1 VKEKRKYT
9 KRSDYWNQFTQHDK
23 PIDDLL
29 KLNQSIETLPET
41 AGESF
46 YVQSSIANSTNS
58 VNRRVQYGDHTTS
71 RKNAIHSNNK
81 AEKYINIRSGML
93 PYDYSGDGVNV
104 RDAIELCQK
113 AYANIA
119 IFRNAIDIMAEFSNS
134 PIYLE
139 GENDRSKKFIEGW
152 MKKIGIW
159 KLKDQY
165 FREYYRSGNIFFYR
179 VDGKFS
185 NDDLLKMNYVYASS
199 QTLKPGEIPVRYMLL
214 NPYDIVTDKATA
226 FQDGIYKKVLS
237 DYELERLRD
246 PKTEEDKKVFDSLDP
261 ETKKK
266 IKEGSFTRDGL
277 KIELDSEKLIY
288 SFYKKQDYEPFAIP
302 FGFPV
307 LDDINWKLELKKIDQ
322 AICRTVENVILLITM
337 GAEPDKGGVNP
348 NNLKAMQELFKNES
362 VGRALIA
369 DYTTK
374 AQFVI
379 PDLNKVLGSEKYKIV
394 NEDIKEGLQ
403 NIIVG
408 SEKFSNTQ
416 VKAEIFLERLK
427 ESRNAFLNDF
437 LQPQIKEVCRNMGLR
452 SYPVAKFEEIDI
464 KDEVQFHRVITRLLE
479 IGILT
484 PEQGIKSMQ
493 TGLYPN
499 PRELSQVQEAYI
511 EQREKGYYNP
521 LVGGIPMIESVQ
533 SEKDREIAEEQLEI
547 QKEGVENQKQAVQQK
562 SKETQNQTQKS
573 PGRPNGTN
581 QIPLQAADFYGKD
594 NVQKTIY
601 DIEDLQSYAIAN
613 FQKHK
618 NLKELND
625 GHKDLIVKLCE
636 SVVCSK
642 EQNQWKKTLLSC
654 VKNINNIEKLDI
666 MPDILEI
673 SAKHELS
680 DYPSAILYHS
690 KNHKK

>member
-1 VKEKRKYT
+1 MKEKRKYT
-9 KRSDYWNQFTQHDK
+9 KRSDYWSQFSKQDK
-23 PIDDLL
+23 PIDDIL
-29 KLNQSIETLPET
+29 KLNEAIGTLPET
-41 AGESF
+41 AGDSF
-46 YVQSSIANSTNS
+46 YVQSAAASTS
-58 VNRRVQYGDHTTS
+58 NRRVQYGDHTTS
-71 RKNAIHSNNK
+71 RKNAIHHNNK
-81 AEKYINIRSGML
+81 EDKYVNIRNGML

-113 AYANIA
+113 AYANIS

-185 NDDLLKMNYVYASS
+185 NEDLMKMNYVYAS

-214 NPYDIVTDKATA
+214 NPYDIVADKATA

-237 DYELERLRD
+237 DYELEKLRE

-266 IKEGSFTRDGL
+266 IKDGSFTRDGL
-277 KIELDSEKLIY
+277 KIKLDSEKLIY
-288 SFYKKQDYEPFAIP
+288 SFYKKQDYEPFAVP

-437 LQPQIKEVCRNMGLR
+437 LQPQIKEVCQNMGLK
-452 SYPVAKFEEIDI
+452 SYPTAKFEEIDI

-499 PRELSQVQEAYI
+499 PRELSQVQEKYV

-547 QKEGVENQKQAVQQK
+547 QKEGAQNQKQAVQQK
-562 SKETQNQTQKS
+562 SKETQNKTKKS

-581 QIPLQAADFYGKD
+581 QIPLQAADYYGKD
-594 NVQKTIY
+594 NVQQTIY

-613 FQKHK
+613 FQKYK

-625 GHKDLIVKLCE
+625 NHKDLIVKLCE
-636 SVVCSK
+636 SVVCAK
-642 EQNQWKKTLLSC
+642 EQKQWKRTLLSC
-654 VKNINNIEKLDI
+654 VKNIDNIQKLDV
-666 MPDILEI
+666 MPDILEV

>member
-1 VKEKRKYT
+1 MKEKRKYT
-9 KRSDYWNQFTQHDK
+9 KRSEYWNQFTKHDK
-23 PIDDLL
+23 PIEDLL
-29 KLNQSIETLPET
+29 KLQQNIETLPET

-46 YVQSSIANSTNS
+46 YVQSSMANQ
-58 VNRRVQYGDHTTS
+58 NRRSSYSGNTAGRRNSAANTQ
-71 RKNAIHSNNK
+71 KANK
-81 AEKYINIRSGML
+81 YSNIREGLL
-93 PYDYSGDGVNV
+93 PYNYGADGIDV
-104 RDAIELCQK
+104 RETIELCQK
-113 AYANIA
+113 AYANIS

-139 GENDRSKKFIEGW
+139 GENERSKKFIEGW
-152 MKKIGIW
+152 LKKIGIW
-159 KLKDQY
+159 KVKDQY
-165 FREYYRSGNIFFYR
+165 FREYYRSGNVFLYR

-185 NDDLLKMNYVYASS
+185 NEDLLKINYVYASA
-199 QTLKPGEIPVRYMLL
+199 QTLKPGEIPVRYILL
-214 NPYDIVTDKATA
+214 NPYDVVADKATA
-226 FQDGIYKKVLS
+226 FQSGVYKKILS
-237 DYELERLRD
+237 DYELERLRE
-246 PKTEEDKKVFDSLDP
+246 PKTEEDRKVFESLTE
-261 ETKKK
+261 ETKKQ
-266 IKEGSFTRDGL
+266 IKEGAFPRDGL
-277 KIELDSEKLIY
+277 KIELDPEKLIY

-322 AICRTVENVILLITM
+322 SICRTVENVILLITM
-337 GAEPDKGGVNP
+337 GNEPDKGGVNP

-379 PDLNKVLGSEKYKIV
+379 PDLNKVLGAEKYKIV

-403 NIIVG
+403 NVIVG

-427 ESRNAFLNDF
+427 ESRNSFLNDF
-437 LQPQIKEVCRNMGLR
+437 LQPQIKEVCKNMGLK
-452 SYPVAKFEEIDI
+452 SYPTAKFEEIDI
-464 KDEVQFHRVITRLLE
+464 KDEVQFQRVITRLLE

-499 PRELSQVQEAYI
+499 PVELSQVQEQYI

-533 SEKDREIAEEQLEI
+533 SEKDREISEEQLEI
-547 QKEGVENQKQAVQQK
+547 QREGIQNQKDVVQQK

-581 QIPLQAADFYGKD
+581 QVPLQAAETYGKKG
-594 NVQKTIY
+594 VQQTIY

-618 NLKELND
+618 NISQLND
-625 GHKDLIVKLCE
+625 QHKDLIVKLCE
-636 SVVCSK
+636 SVVCAK
-642 EQNQWKKTLLSC
+642 EKNQWKRTLLSC
-654 VKNINNIEKLDI
+654 VKDINKIEKLDVI
-666 MPDILEI
+666 PEILNI
-673 SAKHELS
+673 SAKHELT

-690 KNHKK
+690 KNYKK

>member
-1 VKEKRKYT
+1 MRNKRKYN
-9 KRSDYWNQFTQHDK
+9 KKSEYWNKFKQAEGAQSREASN
-23 PIDDLL
+23 LL
-29 KLNQSIETLPET
+29 NTLPET

-46 YVQSSIANSTNS
+46 YIQEAIANSATVS
-58 VNRRVQYGDHTTS
+58 TNRRVGYDGTTTS
-71 RKNAIHSNNK
+71 RRNIISKKPKSD
-81 AEKYINIRSGML
+81 KYTNIRNGLL
-93 PYDYSGDGVNV
+93 PYDYSADGVNV

-113 AYANIA
+113 AYANIS

-139 GENDRSKKFIEGW
+139 GDNEKSKKFIDGW
-152 MKKIGIW
+152 LKKINIW
-159 KLKDQY
+159 KVKDQY
-165 FREYYRSGNIFFYR
+165 FREYYRSGNIFLYR

-185 NDDLLKMNYVYASS
+185 SEDLLKLNYVYAS
-199 QTLKPGEIPVRYMLL
+199 QTLKPGQLPVKYMLL
-214 NPYDIVTDKATA
+214 NPYDIVIEKATS

-237 DYELERLRD
+237 DYELEKLRD
-246 PKTEEDKKVFDSLDP
+246 PKTEEDKKVFESLTP
-261 ETKKK
+261 EMKKK
-266 IKEGSFTRDGL
+266 VKEGSFNREGI
-277 KIELDSEKLIY
+277 KVELDSQKLIY
-288 SFYKKQDYEPFAIP
+288 SFYKKQDYEPFAVP

-307 LDDINWKLELKKIDQ
+307 LDDLNWKIELKKIDQ

-379 PDLNKVLGSEKYKIV
+379 PDLNKVLGAEKYKIV

-437 LQPQIKEVCRNMGLR
+437 LQPQIKEVCRNMGLK
-452 SYPVAKFEEIDI
+452 SYPTAKFEEIDI

-499 PRELSQVQEAYI
+499 PKDLSASQEGYV
-511 EQREKGYYNP
+511 EDREKGYYNP

-533 SEKDREIAEEQLEI
+533 SEKDRELQEEQME
-547 QKEGVENQKQAVQQK
+547 QQQEQITK
-562 SKETQNQTQKS
+562 TDETVNKTQKS
-573 PGRPNGTN
+573 PGRPGGTN
-581 QIPLQAADFYGKD
+581 QIPLQAAEEYGRD
-594 NVQKTIY
+594 NVQEVIY
-601 DIEDLQSYAIAN
+601 KIQDLESYALEN
-613 FQKHK
+613 FKKHK
-618 NLKELND
+618 KLKSID
-625 GHKDLIVKLCE
+625 DSQKQLIGQLCE
-636 SVVCSK
+636 SIVCSK
-642 EQNQWKKTLLSC
+642 EKNQWKRTMLSC
-654 VKNINNIEKLDI
+654 IKNTNKIAELSTIN
-666 MPDILEI
+666 DILDI
-673 SAKHELS
+673 SAKNELTQ
-680 DYPSAILYHS
+680 YPSAILYHS
-690 KNHKK
+690 QKQQN

>member
-9 KRSDYWNQFTQHDK
+9 KRSDYWNQFTKDDK
-23 PIDDLL
+23 PIEEILRQVQDI
-29 KLNQSIETLPET
+29 NTLPET

-46 YVQSSIANSTNS
+46 YVQSSQAN
-58 VNRRVQYGDHTTS
+58 VNRRSSYSGATS
-71 RKNAIHSNNK
+71 GRRNAAASTKKANK
-81 AEKYINIRSGML
+81 YSNIREGLL
-93 PYDYSGDGVNV
+93 PYDYGGDGINV
-104 RDAIELCQK
+104 RETIELCQK
-113 AYANIA
+113 AYANIS

-139 GENDRSKKFIEGW
+139 GENERSKKFIEGW
-152 MKKIGIW
+152 LKKIGIW
-159 KLKDQY
+159 KIKDQY

-179 VDGKFS
+179 VDGKFN
-185 NDDLLKMNYVYASS
+185 NDDLLKLNYVYASA

-214 NPYDIVTDKATA
+214 NPYDIVADKATA
-226 FQDGIYKKVLS
+226 FQAGVYQKILS

-246 PKTEEDKKVFDSLDP
+246 PKTEEDKKVFESLSPDVQ
-261 ETKKK
+261 KQ
-266 IKEGSFTRDGL
+266 IKDGAFNRDGL
-277 KIELDSEKLIY
+277 KIELDPEKLIY

-322 AICRTVENVILLITM
+322 SICRTVENVILLITM
-337 GAEPDKGGVNP
+337 GNEPDKGGVNP

-403 NIIVG
+403 NVIVG

-427 ESRNAFLNDF
+427 ESRNSFLNDF
-437 LQPQIKEVCRNMGLR
+437 LQPQIKEVCRNMGLK
-452 SYPVAKFEEIDI
+452 SYPIAKFEEIDI

-573 PGRPNGTN
+573 PGRPNGTSK
-581 QIPLQAADFYGKD
+581 IPLQAADFYGKD

>member
-1 VKEKRKYT
+1 MKPKRKYT
-9 KRSDYWNQFTQHDK
+9 KRSQYWDQFKSQDQ
-23 PIDDLL
+23 PIEDIMKIIASSD
-29 KLNQSIETLPET
+29 TVPET

-46 YVQSSIANSTNS
+46 YVQESAASS
-58 VNRRVQYGDHTTS
+58 RRVAFDGSTSS
-71 RKNAIHSNNK
+71 RKNSIHAKQKSN
-81 AEKYINIRSGML
+81 KYTNIRAGML
-93 PYDYSGDGVNV
+93 PYDYGADGVNV

-139 GENDRSKKFIEGW
+139 GENERSKKFIENW
-152 MKKIGIW
+152 MKRVNIW
-159 KLKDQY
+159 SLKDQY
-165 FREYYRSGNIFFYR
+165 FREYYRSGNIFLYR

-185 NDDLLKMNYVYASS
+185 SDDLLRLNYVYASE
-199 QTLKPGEIPVRYMLL
+199 TLKPGEIPVKYILL
-214 NPYDIVTDKATA
+214 NPYDIVVDRATA
-226 FQDGIYKKVLS
+226 FQDGIYKKILS
-237 DYELERLRD
+237 DYELERLRE
-246 PKTEEDKKVFDSLDP
+246 PKTEEDRKVYESLDP
-261 ETKKK
+261 DTKEK
-266 IKEGSFTRDGL
+266 IKKGTFYSDGL
-277 KIELDSEKLIY
+277 KIKLDPEKLIY

-403 NIIVG
+403 NVIVG
-408 SEKFSNTQ
+408 SEKYNNTQ
-416 VKAEIFLERLK
+416 IKAEIFLERLK

-437 LQPQIKEVCRNMGLR
+437 LQPQIKEICKNMGLK
-452 SYPVAKFEEIDI
+452 SYPIAKFEEIDI

-493 TGLYPN
+493 TGLYPE
-499 PRELSQVQEAYI
+499 PRDLAPKQEEYI
-511 EQREKGYYNP
+511 DQREKGMYNP

-533 SEKDREIAEEQLEI
+533 SQKDRDLQEDQMEQQSKM
-547 QKEGVENQKQAVQQK
+547 QKETLKKQ
-562 SKETQNQTQKS
+562 SETQNNTPKA
-573 PGRPNGTN
+573 PGRPNGTKE
-581 QIPLQAADFYGKD
+581 IPLNAAKGYSKK
-594 NVQKTIY
+594 NIQQTIY
-601 DIEDLQSYAIAN
+601 DIEQLQSYAEAN
-613 FQKHK
+613 F
-618 NLKELND
+618 LKYRKVKEVND
-625 GHKDLIVKLCE
+625 QQKDLINKLCE
-636 SVVCSK
+636 SVICAK
-642 EQNQWKKTLLSC
+642 EKNQWKRALLSC
-654 VKNINNIEKLDI
+654 IKNTDKIDGLNVKSE
-666 MPDILEI
+666 ILEI
-673 SAKHELS
+673 SAKHELQ

-690 KNHKK
+690 KNK

>member
-1 VKEKRKYT
+1 MKEKRKYN
-9 KRSDYWNQFTQHDK
+9 KKSDYWNKFEK
-23 PIDDLL
+23 SSGSSAANENNSLL
-29 KLNQSIETLPET
+29 DTLPET
-41 AGESF
+41 AGQSF
-46 YVQSSIANSTNS
+46 YVQEALANAASVST
-58 VNRRVQYGDHTTS
+58 NRRVGYDGTTTS
-71 RKNAIHSNNK
+71 RRNIISKKTKSD
-81 AEKYINIRSGML
+81 KYTNIRNGLL
-93 PYDYSGDGVNV
+93 PYDYSTDGVNV

-113 AYANIA
+113 AYANIS

-139 GENDRSKKFIEGW
+139 GENEKSKKFIEGW
-152 MKKIGIW
+152 LKKINIW
-159 KLKDQY
+159 KIKDQY
-165 FREYYRSGNIFFYR
+165 FREYYRSGNIFLYR

-185 NDDLLKMNYVYASS
+185 SDDLLKLNYVYAS
-199 QTLKPGEIPVRYMLL
+199 QTLKPGYLPVKYMLL
-214 NPYDIVTDKATA
+214 NPYDIVIEKATS
-226 FQDGIYKKVLS
+226 FQDGIYKKILS
-237 DYELERLRD
+237 DYELEKLRD
-246 PKTEEDKKVFDSLDP
+246 PKTEEDKKVFDSLTP
-261 ETKKK
+261 EMKKK
-266 IKEGSFTRDGL
+266 IKQGSFNREGI
-277 KIELDSEKLIY
+277 KVELDSEKLIY
-288 SFYKKQDYEPFAIP
+288 SFYKKQDYEPFAVP

-307 LDDINWKLELKKIDQ
+307 LDDLNWKIELKKIDQ

-379 PDLNKVLGSEKYKIV
+379 PDLNKVLGAEKYKIV

-437 LQPQIKEVCRNMGLR
+437 LQPQIKEVCRNMGLK
-452 SYPVAKFEEIDI
+452 SYPTAKFEEIDI

-499 PRELSQVQEAYI
+499 PKDLSASQEGYV
-511 EQREKGYYNP
+511 EEREKGYYNP

-533 SEKDREIAEEQLEI
+533 SEKDRELQEEQME
-547 QKEGVENQKQAVQQK
+547 QQQEQVTKQDETVNKTQQ
-562 SKETQNQTQKS
+562 S

-581 QIPLQAADFYGKD
+581 QIPLQAAEKYGRK
-594 NVQKTIY
+594 NIQEVIY
-601 DIEDLQSYAIAN
+601 KIEDLQAYAVDN
-613 FQKHK
+613 FKKHK
-618 NLKELND
+618 KLDSISDEQKS
-625 GHKDLIVKLCE
+625 LISQLCE

-642 EQNQWKKTLLSC
+642 ERNQWKRAMLACIKDTDKIANLST
-654 VKNINNIEKLDI
+654 IH
-666 MPDILEI
+666 DILEI
-673 SAKHELS
+673 GASNELTE
-680 DYPSAILYHS
+680 YPSAILYHS
-690 KNHKK
+690 KKV

>member
-1 VKEKRKYT
+1 MKEKRKYT

-46 YVQSSIANSTNS
+46 YVQATSASATT
-58 VNRRVQYGDHTTS
+58 RRSQYEGHTIS
-71 RKNAIHSNNK
+71 RKNSIHSQNK
-81 AEKYINIRSGML
+81 EDKYINIRSGML

-139 GENDRSKKFIEGW
+139 GDNDRSKKFIEGW

-185 NDDLLKMNYVYASS
+185 SEDLMKMNYVYAS
-199 QTLKPGEIPVRYMLL
+199 QTLRPGEIPVRYMLL

-266 IKEGSFTRDGL
+266 IKDGSFTRDGI

-437 LQPQIKEVCRNMGLR
+437 LQPQIKEVCRNMGLK

-499 PRELSQVQEAYI
+499 PRELSQVQETYI

-547 QKEGVENQKQAVQQK
+547 QKEGVENQKQTVQQK

-594 NVQKTIY
+594 NVQETIY

-636 SVVCSK
+636 SVVCAK
-642 EQNQWKKTLLSC
+642 EKNQWKKTLLSC
-654 VKNINNIEKLDI
+654 VKNTNNIEKLDI

>member
-1 VKEKRKYT
+1 MKEKRKYN
-9 KRSDYWNQFTQHDK
+9 KKSDYWNKFEK
-23 PIDDLL
+23 SSGSSAANENNSLL
-29 KLNQSIETLPET
+29 DTLPET
-41 AGESF
+41 AGQSF
-46 YVQSSIANSTNS
+46 YVQEALANAASVST
-58 VNRRVQYGDHTTS
+58 NRRVGYDGTTTS
-71 RKNAIHSNNK
+71 RRNIISKKTKSD
-81 AEKYINIRSGML
+81 KYTNIRNGLL
-93 PYDYSGDGVNV
+93 PYDYSTDGVNV

-113 AYANIA
+113 AYANIS

-139 GENDRSKKFIEGW
+139 GDNEKSKKFIEGW
-152 MKKIGIW
+152 LKKINIW
-159 KLKDQY
+159 KIKDQY
-165 FREYYRSGNIFFYR
+165 FREYYRSGNIFLYR

-185 NDDLLKMNYVYASS
+185 SEDLLKLNYVYAS
-199 QTLKPGEIPVRYMLL
+199 QTLKPGQLPVKYMLL
-214 NPYDIVTDKATA
+214 NPYDIVIEKATS
-226 FQDGIYKKVLS
+226 FQDGIYKKILS
-237 DYELERLRD
+237 DYELEKLRD
-246 PKTEEDKKVFDSLDP
+246 PKTEEDKKVFDSLSP
-261 ETKKK
+261 EMKKK
-266 IKEGSFTRDGL
+266 IKQGSFNREGI
-277 KIELDSEKLIY
+277 KVELDSEKLIY
-288 SFYKKQDYEPFAIP
+288 SFYKKQDYEPFAVP

-307 LDDINWKLELKKIDQ
+307 LDDLNWKIELKKIDQ

-379 PDLNKVLGSEKYKIV
+379 PDLNKVLGAEKYKIV

-437 LQPQIKEVCRNMGLR
+437 LQPQIKEVCRNMGLK
-452 SYPVAKFEEIDI
+452 SYPTAKFEEIDI

-499 PRELSQVQEAYI
+499 PKDLSASQEGYV
-511 EQREKGYYNP
+511 EEREKGYYNP

-533 SEKDREIAEEQLEI
+533 SEKDRELQEEQME
-547 QKEGVENQKQAVQQK
+547 QQQEQVTKQDETVNKTQQ
-562 SKETQNQTQKS
+562 S
-573 PGRPNGTN
+573 PGRPSGTN
-581 QIPLQAADFYGKD
+581 QIPLQAAEKYGRK
-594 NVQKTIY
+594 NIQEVIY
-601 DIEDLQSYAIAN
+601 KIEDLQAYAVDN
-613 FQKHK
+613 FKKHK
-618 NLKELND
+618 NLDSISDEQKS
-625 GHKDLIVKLCE
+625 LISQLCE

-642 EQNQWKKTLLSC
+642 ERNQWKRAMLACIKDTDKIANLST
-654 VKNINNIEKLDI
+654 IH
-666 MPDILEI
+666 DILEI
-673 SAKHELS
+673 GASNELTE
-680 DYPSAILYHS
+680 YPSAILYHS
-690 KNHKK
+690 KKV

>member
-1 VKEKRKYT
+1 VSNKRKYN
-9 KRSDYWNQFTQHDK
+9 KKSEYWNKFKQAEGAQSREASN
-23 PIDDLL
+23 LL
-29 KLNQSIETLPET
+29 NTLPET

-46 YVQSSIANSTNS
+46 YIQEAIANSATVS
-58 VNRRVQYGDHTTS
+58 TNRRVGYDGTTTS
-71 RKNAIHSNNK
+71 RRNIISKKPKSD
-81 AEKYINIRSGML
+81 KYTNIRNGLL
-93 PYDYSGDGVNV
+93 PYDYSADGVNV

-113 AYANIA
+113 AYANIS

-139 GENDRSKKFIEGW
+139 GDNEKSKKFIDGW
-152 MKKIGIW
+152 LKKINIW
-159 KLKDQY
+159 KVKDQY
-165 FREYYRSGNIFFYR
+165 FREYYRSGNIFLYR

-185 NDDLLKMNYVYASS
+185 SEDLLKLNYVYAS
-199 QTLKPGEIPVRYMLL
+199 QTLKPGQLPVKYMLL
-214 NPYDIVTDKATA
+214 NPYDIVIEKATS

-237 DYELERLRD
+237 DYELEKLRD
-246 PKTEEDKKVFDSLDP
+246 PKTEEDKKVFESLTP
-261 ETKKK
+261 EMKKK
-266 IKEGSFTRDGL
+266 VKEGSFNREGI
-277 KIELDSEKLIY
+277 KVELDSQKLIY
-288 SFYKKQDYEPFAIP
+288 SFYKKQDYEPFAVP

-307 LDDINWKLELKKIDQ
+307 LDDLNWKIELKKIDQ

-379 PDLNKVLGSEKYKIV
+379 PDLNKVLGAEKYKIV

-437 LQPQIKEVCRNMGLR
+437 LQPQIKEVCRNMGLK
-452 SYPVAKFEEIDI
+452 SYPTAKFEEIDI

-499 PRELSQVQEAYI
+499 PKDLSASQEGYV
-511 EQREKGYYNP
+511 EEREKGYYNP

-533 SEKDREIAEEQLEI
+533 SEKDRELQEEQME
-547 QKEGVENQKQAVQQK
+547 QQQEQITK
-562 SKETQNQTQKS
+562 TDETVNKTQQS
-573 PGRPNGTN
+573 PGRPGGTN
-581 QIPLQAADFYGKD
+581 QIPLQAAEEYGRD
-594 NVQKTIY
+594 NVQEVIY
-601 DIEDLQSYAIAN
+601 KIQDLESYALEN
-613 FQKHK
+613 FKKHK
-618 NLKELND
+618 KLKSID
-625 GHKDLIVKLCE
+625 DSQKQLIGQLCE
-636 SVVCSK
+636 SIVCSK
-642 EQNQWKKTLLSC
+642 EKNQWKRTMLSC
-654 VKNINNIEKLDI
+654 IKNTNKIAELSTIN
-666 MPDILEI
+666 DILDI
-673 SAKHELS
+673 SAKNELTQ
-680 DYPSAILYHS
+680 YPSAILYHS
-690 KNHKK
+690 QKQQN

>member
-1 VKEKRKYT
+1 MKRKYT
-9 KRSDYWNQFTQHDK
+9 KRSEYWNQFSKADK
-23 PIDDLL
+23 PIEEILHQIQPD
-29 KLNQSIETLPET
+29 ETLPET
-41 AGESF
+41 AGESY
-46 YVQSSIANSTNS
+46 YVQESNASS
-58 VNRRVQYGDHTTS
+58 NRRVANMS
-71 RKNAIHSNNK
+71 SSSCKVNKNYSKPK
-81 AEKYINIRSGML
+81 ANRYANIRDGIL
-93 PYDYSGDGVNV
+93 PYDYGSDGVNV

-113 AYANIA
+113 AYANVA

-139 GENDRSKKFIEGW
+139 GENEKSKKFIENW

-179 VDGKFS
+179 LDGKF
-185 NDDLLKMNYVYASS
+185 NNEDLIKLNYVYASS
-199 QTLKPGEIPVRYMLL
+199 ETLKPGELPVKYILM
-214 NPYDIVTDKATA
+214 NPYDIVAEKATA
-226 FQDGIYKKVLS
+226 FKSGVYKKILS
-237 DYELERLRD
+237 DYELERLNE
-246 PKTEEDKKVFDSLDP
+246 PKTEEDRKIFESLDP
-261 ETKKK
+261 EVQKK
-266 IKEGSFTRDGL
+266 IKQGSYTRDGI
-277 KIELDSEKLIY
+277 KIKLDPEKLIY

-302 FGFPV
+302 FGFSV
-307 LDDINWKLELKKIDQ
+307 LEDINWKLELKKIDQ
-322 AICRTVENVILLITM
+322 AVCRTVENVILLITM

-379 PDLNKVLGSEKYKIV
+379 PDLSKVIGSEKYKIV

-437 LQPQIKEVCRNMGLR
+437 LQPQIKEVCKNMGLKN
-452 SYPVAKFEEIDI
+452 YPKAKFEEIDI

-484 PEQGIKSMQ
+484 PEQGIQSMQ

-499 PRELSQVQEAYI
+499 PKELSGVQEGYI
-511 EQREKGYYNP
+511 SDREKGFYNP

-533 SEKDREIAEEQLEI
+533 SKKDRSMQQKQLDQQSKNQPTQTKETTNKTPKSAGRPGGTKEVPLEAAAGYERKKIQEIIYEIEQLE
-547 QKEGVENQKQAVQQK
+547 
-562 SKETQNQTQKS
+562 
-573 PGRPNGTN
+573 
-581 QIPLQAADFYGKD
+581 
-594 NVQKTIY
+594 
-601 DIEDLQSYAIAN
+601 SYAESSLMKYRKLKSINAN
-613 FQKHK
+613 H
-618 NLKELND
+618 KEL
-625 GHKDLIVKLCE
+625 LSKLCE

-642 EQNQWKKTLLSC
+642 EKKQWKRALSSC
-654 VKNINNIEKLDI
+654 IKDINKIEKLDTI
-666 MPDILEI
+666 VDILNIGAEHQL
-673 SAKHELS
+673 K

-690 KNHKK
+690 AKLNN

>member
-1 VKEKRKYT
+1 MKEKRKYT
-9 KRSDYWNQFTQHDK
+9 KRSEYWDQFNKNEQ
-23 PIDDLL
+23 PIEDLL
-29 KLNQSIETLPET
+29 NKVQDMTTLPET
-41 AGESF
+41 AGDSF
-46 YVQSSIANSTNS
+46 YVQSSVAHTSTFS
-58 VNRRVQYGDHTTS
+58 NRNTQYGDHTLS
-71 RKNAIHSNNK
+71 RKNAIHHKDK
-81 AEKYINIRSGML
+81 AQKYVNIRSGML
-93 PYDYSGDGVNV
+93 PYDYSSDGVNV

-119 IFRNAIDIMAEFSNS
+119 IFRNAVDIMAEFANS
-134 PIYLE
+134 SIYLE
-139 GENDRSKKFIEGW
+139 GDNERSKKFIEGW
-152 MKKIGIW
+152 LKKVGIW
-159 KLKDQY
+159 KIKDQY
-165 FREYYRSGNIFFYR
+165 FREYYRSGNVFMYR

-185 NDDLLKMNYVYASS
+185 SEDLLKMNYVYASES
-199 QTLKPGEIPVRYMLL
+199 LRPGEIPVKYILL
-214 NPYDIVTDKATA
+214 NPYDVVVDKATA
-226 FQDGIYKKVLS
+226 FQDGIYKKILS
-237 DYELERLRD
+237 DYELERLRL
-246 PKTEEDKKVFDSLDP
+246 PKTEEDKKVFESLDP

-266 IKEGSFTRDGL
+266 IKDGSFNRDGL
-277 KIELDSEKLIY
+277 KIELDASKLIY

-403 NIIVG
+403 NVIVG

-437 LQPQIKEVCRNMGLR
+437 LQPQIKEVCKNMGLK
-452 SYPVAKFEEIDI
+452 SYPTAKFEEIDI

-499 PRELSQVQEAYI
+499 PRELSQVQEQYI

-533 SEKDREIAEEQLEI
+533 SEKDREIAEEQLEM
-547 QKEGVENQKQAVQQK
+547 QKEGMSDQKQAVQEK

-581 QIPLQAADFYGKD
+581 QIPLQAAESYGKD
-594 NVQKTIY
+594 QVQKTIY
-601 DIEDLQSYAIAN
+601 AIEEFQSYA
-613 FQKHK
+613 FDKFKQVK
-618 NLKELND
+618 NLKELNES
-625 GHKDLIVKLCE
+625 HKDMVTKLCE

-642 EQNQWKKTLLSC
+642 EKNQWKRSLTSC
-654 VKNINNIEKLDI
+654 LKDINNIEKLSTISNILDI
-666 MPDILEI
+666 AAEHQLT
-673 SAKHELS
+673 

-690 KNHKK
+690 KNIKK

>member
-1 VKEKRKYT
+1 MSNKRKYN
-9 KRSDYWNQFTQHDK
+9 KKSEYWNKFNRQAEGSQSEES
-23 PIDDLL
+23 PSLL
-29 KLNQSIETLPET
+29 NTLPET

-46 YVQSSIANSTNS
+46 YIQEAIANSATVS
-58 VNRRVQYGDHTTS
+58 TNRRVSYDGTTTS
-71 RKNAIHSNNK
+71 RRNIISKKTKSD
-81 AEKYINIRSGML
+81 KYTNIRNGLL
-93 PYDYSGDGVNV
+93 PYDYSSDGVNV

-113 AYANIA
+113 AYANIS

-139 GENDRSKKFIEGW
+139 GDNEKSKKFIDGW
-152 MKKIGIW
+152 LKKINIW
-159 KLKDQY
+159 KIKDQY
-165 FREYYRSGNIFFYR
+165 FREYYRSGNIFLYR

-185 NDDLLKMNYVYASS
+185 SEDLLKLNYVYAS
-199 QTLKPGEIPVRYMLL
+199 QTLKPGQLPVKYMLL
-214 NPYDIVTDKATA
+214 NPYDIVIEKATS

-237 DYELERLRD
+237 DYELEKLRD
-246 PKTEEDKKVFDSLDP
+246 PKTEEDKKIFESLTP
-261 ETKKK
+261 EMKKK
-266 IKEGSFTRDGL
+266 VKEGSFNREGI
-277 KIELDSEKLIY
+277 KVELDSQKLIY
-288 SFYKKQDYEPFAIP
+288 SFYKKQDYEPFAVP

-307 LDDINWKLELKKIDQ
+307 LDDLNWKIELKKIDQ

-379 PDLNKVLGSEKYKIV
+379 PDLNKVLGAEKYKIV

-437 LQPQIKEVCRNMGLR
+437 LQPQIKEVCRNMGLK
-452 SYPVAKFEEIDI
+452 SYPTAKFEEIDI

-499 PRELSQVQEAYI
+499 PKDLSASQEGYV
-511 EQREKGYYNP
+511 EEREKGFYNP

-533 SEKDREIAEEQLEI
+533 SEKDREFQAEQIDQQQEQVTKTDETVN
-547 QKEGVENQKQAVQQK
+547 KTPK
-562 SKETQNQTQKS
+562 SS
-573 PGRPNGTN
+573 GRPNGTS
-581 QIPLQAADFYGKD
+581 QIPLQAAEKYGRD
-594 NVQKTIY
+594 NVQEVIY
-601 DIEDLQSYAIAN
+601 KIQDLESYALEN
-613 FQKHK
+613 FKKHK
-618 NLKELND
+618 KLKSID
-625 GHKDLIVKLCE
+625 DSQKQLIGQLCE
-636 SVVCSK
+636 SIVCSK
-642 EQNQWKKTLLSC
+642 EKNQWKRTMLACIKNTNKIAELST
-654 VKNINNIEKLDI
+654 IN
-666 MPDILEI
+666 DILDI
-673 SAKHELS
+673 SAKNELTY
-680 DYPSAILYHS
+680 YPSAILYHS
-690 KNHKK
+690 QKQQN

>member
-9 KRSDYWNQFTQHDK
+9 KRSDYWNQFHKNDK
-23 PIDDLL
+23 PIEDILHAMG
-29 KLNQSIETLPET
+29 SMETLPET
-41 AGESF
+41 AGDSF
-46 YVQSSIANSTNS
+46 YVQTSNANTQRTAAYSSQSGQRRNAITSKDK
-58 VNRRVQYGDHTTS
+58 VNRFT
-71 RKNAIHSNNK
+71 
-81 AEKYINIRSGML
+81 NIRSGLL

-119 IFRNAIDIMAEFSNS
+119 IFRNAIDIMAEFANS
-134 PIYLE
+134 PICIE
-139 GENDRSKKFIEGW
+139 GENERSKKFIEGW
-152 MKKIGIW
+152 LKKINIW
-159 KLKDQY
+159 SIKDQY
-165 FREYYRSGNIFFYR
+165 FREYYRSGNVFMYR
-179 VDGKFS
+179 VDGKFNS
-185 NDDLLKMNYVYASS
+185 QDLLKLNYVYASQS
-199 QTLKPGEIPVRYMLL
+199 LKPGQIPVKYILL
-214 NPYDIVTDKATA
+214 NPYDVVADKATA
-226 FQDGIYKKVLS
+226 FESGVYKKILS
-237 DYELERLRD
+237 HYELERLRS
-246 PKTEEDKKVFDSLDP
+246 PKTDEDKKVFDSLPADI
-261 ETKKK
+261 KKQ
-266 IKEGSFTRDGL
+266 IKDGNFPTDGL
-277 KIELDSEKLIY
+277 KIQLDPEKLIY

-337 GAEPDKGGVNP
+337 GTEPDKGGVNP

-403 NIIVG
+403 NVIVG

-427 ESRNAFLNDF
+427 ESRNSFLNDF
-437 LQPQIKEVCRNMGLR
+437 LQPQIKEVCRNMGLK
-452 SYPVAKFEEIDI
+452 SYPTARFEEIDI
-464 KDEVQFHRVITRLLE
+464 KDEVQFQRVITRLLE

-484 PEQGIKSMQ
+484 PEQGIKAMQ

-499 PRELSQVQEAYI
+499 PKELSEQQEGYI

-533 SEKDREIAEEQLEI
+533 SEKDREISEEQLDI
-547 QKEGVENQKQAVQQK
+547 QREGMENQKQVQQQQQPK
-562 SKETQNQTQKS
+562 PKETDNKTQKS

-581 QIPLQAADFYGKD
+581 QIPLQATATYG
-594 NVQKTIY
+594 QKNIQDTIY
-601 DIEDLQSYAIAN
+601 KIEEFQSYAFDKFKEN
-613 FQKHK
+613 KK
-618 NLKELND
+618 LKELND
-625 GHKDLIVKLCE
+625 QQKDLVSTLCE
-636 SVVCSK
+636 SVICAK
-642 EQNQWKKTLLSC
+642 EQNQWKRTVLSC
-654 VKNINNIEKLDI
+654 IKNVDNIEKLSTIKDV
-666 MPDILEI
+666 LEI
-673 SAKHELS
+673 AAEHELT

-690 KNHKK
+690 KNVKK

>member
-1 VKEKRKYT
+1 ME
-9 KRSDYWNQFTQHDK
+9 
-23 PIDDLL
+23 DLL
-29 KLNQSIETLPET
+29 KAVGNIETLPET

-46 YVQSSIANSTNS
+46 YVQTSNASTN
-58 VNRRVQYGDHTTS
+58 RRAAYDNTS
-71 RKNAIHSNNK
+71 GGRRNSIYSKNK
-81 AEKYINIRSGML
+81 ANKFTNIRSGLL
-93 PYDYSGDGVNV
+93 PYDYSSDGVNV

-119 IFRNAIDIMAEFSNS
+119 IFRNAIDIMAEFANS
-134 PIYLE
+134 PICIE
-139 GENDRSKKFIEGW
+139 GENERSKKFIEGW
-152 MKKIGIW
+152 LKKINIW
-159 KLKDQY
+159 SIKDQY
-165 FREYYRSGNIFFYR
+165 FREYYRSGNVFMYR
-179 VDGKFS
+179 VDGKFNS
-185 NDDLLKMNYVYASS
+185 QDLLKLNYVYASQS
-199 QTLKPGEIPVRYMLL
+199 LKPGQIPVKYILL
-214 NPYDIVTDKATA
+214 NPYDVVADKATA
-226 FQDGIYKKVLS
+226 FESGVYKKILS
-237 DYELERLRD
+237 HYELERLRE
-246 PKTEEDKKVFDSLDP
+246 PKTDEDKKVFDSLPADV
-261 ETKKK
+261 KKQ
-266 IKEGSFTRDGL
+266 IKDGNFPTDGL
-277 KIELDSEKLIY
+277 KIQLDPEKLIY

-337 GAEPDKGGVNP
+337 GTEPDKGGVNP

-403 NIIVG
+403 NVIVG

-427 ESRNAFLNDF
+427 ESRNSFLNDF
-437 LQPQIKEVCRNMGLR
+437 LQPQIKEVCRNMGLK
-452 SYPVAKFEEIDI
+452 SYPTARFEEIDI
-464 KDEVQFHRVITRLLE
+464 KDEVQFQRVITRLLE

-484 PEQGIKSMQ
+484 PEQGIKAMQ

-499 PRELSQVQEAYI
+499 PKELSEQQEGYI
-511 EQREKGYYNP
+511 EQRGKGYYNP

-547 QKEGVENQKQAVQQK
+547 QKEGVENQKQAVQEK

-581 QIPLQAADFYGKD
+581 QIPLQATATFDQGD
-594 NVQKTIY
+594 IQQTIY
-601 DIEDLQSYAIAN
+601 NIEEFQSYAFDKFKEAKKI
-613 FQKHK
+613 
-618 NLKELND
+618 KELNE
-625 GHKDLIVKLCE
+625 GHKDMVVKLCE
-636 SVVCSK
+636 SVICAK
-642 EQNQWKKTLLSC
+642 EKNQWKRSFSSC
-654 VKNINNIEKLDI
+654 LKNINNIDKLNTI
-666 MPDILEI
+666 PNILEI
-673 SAKHELS
+673 AAEHELT

-690 KNHKK
+690 KNIKK

>member
-1 VKEKRKYT
+1 MSNKRKYN
-9 KRSDYWNQFTQHDK
+9 KKSEYWNKFKQVEGAQSGEASN
-23 PIDDLL
+23 LL
-29 KLNQSIETLPET
+29 NTLPET

-46 YVQSSIANSTNS
+46 YIQEAIANSATVS
-58 VNRRVQYGDHTTS
+58 TNRRVGYDGTTTS
-71 RKNAIHSNNK
+71 RRNIISKKPKSD
-81 AEKYINIRSGML
+81 KYTNIRNGLL
-93 PYDYSGDGVNV
+93 PYDYSADGVNV

-113 AYANIA
+113 AYANIS

-139 GENDRSKKFIEGW
+139 GDNEKSKKFIDGW
-152 MKKIGIW
+152 LKKINIW
-159 KLKDQY
+159 KIKDQY
-165 FREYYRSGNIFFYR
+165 FREYYRSGNIFLYR

-185 NDDLLKMNYVYASS
+185 SEDLLKLNYVYAS
-199 QTLKPGEIPVRYMLL
+199 QTLKPGQLPVKYMLL
-214 NPYDIVTDKATA
+214 NPYDIVIEKATS

-237 DYELERLRD
+237 DYELEKLRD
-246 PKTEEDKKVFDSLDP
+246 PKTEEDKKVFESLTP
-261 ETKKK
+261 EMKKK
-266 IKEGSFTRDGL
+266 VKEGSFNREGI
-277 KIELDSEKLIY
+277 KVELDSQKLIY
-288 SFYKKQDYEPFAIP
+288 SFYKKQDYEPFAVP

-307 LDDINWKLELKKIDQ
+307 LDDLNWKIELKKIDQ

-379 PDLNKVLGSEKYKIV
+379 PDLNKVLGAEKYKIV

-437 LQPQIKEVCRNMGLR
+437 LQPQIKEVCRNMGLK
-452 SYPVAKFEEIDI
+452 SYPTAKFEEIDI

-499 PRELSQVQEAYI
+499 PKDLSASQEGYV
-511 EQREKGYYNP
+511 EEREKGYYNP

-533 SEKDREIAEEQLEI
+533 SEKDRELQEEQME
-547 QKEGVENQKQAVQQK
+547 QQQEQITK
-562 SKETQNQTQKS
+562 TDETVNKTQQS
-573 PGRPNGTN
+573 PGRPGGTN
-581 QIPLQAADFYGKD
+581 QIPLQAAEEYGRD
-594 NVQKTIY
+594 NVQEVIY
-601 DIEDLQSYAIAN
+601 KIQDLESYALEN
-613 FQKHK
+613 FKKHK
-618 NLKELND
+618 KLKSID
-625 GHKDLIVKLCE
+625 DSQKQLIGQLCE
-636 SVVCSK
+636 SIVCSK
-642 EQNQWKKTLLSC
+642 EKNQWKRTMLSC
-654 VKNINNIEKLDI
+654 IKNTNKIAELSTIN
-666 MPDILEI
+666 DILDI
-673 SAKHELS
+673 SAKNELTQ
-680 DYPSAILYHS
+680 YPSAILYHS
-690 KNHKK
+690 QKQQN

>member
-1 VKEKRKYT
+1 MKEKRKYN
-9 KRSDYWNQFTQHDK
+9 KKSDYWNKFEK
-23 PIDDLL
+23 SSGSSAANENNSLL
-29 KLNQSIETLPET
+29 DTLPET
-41 AGESF
+41 AGQSF
-46 YVQSSIANSTNS
+46 YVQEALANAASVST
-58 VNRRVQYGDHTTS
+58 NRRVGYDGTTTS
-71 RKNAIHSNNK
+71 RRNIISKKTKSD
-81 AEKYINIRSGML
+81 KYTNIRNGLL
-93 PYDYSGDGVNV
+93 PYDYSTDGVNV

-113 AYANIA
+113 AYANIS

-139 GENDRSKKFIEGW
+139 GDNEKSKKFIEGW
-152 MKKIGIW
+152 LKKINIW
-159 KLKDQY
+159 KIKDQY
-165 FREYYRSGNIFFYR
+165 FREYYRSGNIFLYR

-185 NDDLLKMNYVYASS
+185 SEDLLKLNYVYAS
-199 QTLKPGEIPVRYMLL
+199 QTLKPGQLPVKYMLL
-214 NPYDIVTDKATA
+214 NPYDIVIEKATS
-226 FQDGIYKKVLS
+226 FQDGIYKKILS
-237 DYELERLRD
+237 DYELEKLRD
-246 PKTEEDKKVFDSLDP
+246 PKTEEDKKVFDSLTP
-261 ETKKK
+261 EMKKK
-266 IKEGSFTRDGL
+266 IKQGSFNREGI
-277 KIELDSEKLIY
+277 KVELDSEKLIY
-288 SFYKKQDYEPFAIP
+288 SFYKKQDYEPFAVP

-307 LDDINWKLELKKIDQ
+307 LDDLNWKIELKKIDQ

-379 PDLNKVLGSEKYKIV
+379 PDLNKVLGAEKYKIV

-437 LQPQIKEVCRNMGLR
+437 LQPQIKEVCRNMGLK
-452 SYPVAKFEEIDI
+452 SYPTAKFEEIDI

-499 PRELSQVQEAYI
+499 PKDLSASQEGYV
-511 EQREKGYYNP
+511 EEREKGYYNP

-533 SEKDREIAEEQLEI
+533 SEKDRELQEEQLE
-547 QKEGVENQKQAVQQK
+547 QQQEQVTKQDETVNKTQQ
-562 SKETQNQTQKS
+562 S

-581 QIPLQAADFYGKD
+581 QIPLQAAEKYGRK
-594 NVQKTIY
+594 NIQEVIY
-601 DIEDLQSYAIAN
+601 KIEDLQAYAVDN
-613 FQKHK
+613 FKKHK
-618 NLKELND
+618 KLDSISDEQRS
-625 GHKDLIVKLCE
+625 LISQLCE

-642 EQNQWKKTLLSC
+642 ERNQWKRAMLACIKDTDKIANLST
-654 VKNINNIEKLDI
+654 IH
-666 MPDILEI
+666 DILEI
-673 SAKHELS
+673 GASNELTE
-680 DYPSAILYHS
+680 YPSAILYHS
-690 KNHKK
+690 KKV

>member
-1 VKEKRKYT
+1 VSNKRKYN
-9 KRSDYWNQFTQHDK
+9 KKSEYWNKFKQVEGAQSGEASN
-23 PIDDLL
+23 LL
-29 KLNQSIETLPET
+29 NTLPET

-46 YVQSSIANSTNS
+46 YIQEAIANSATVS
-58 VNRRVQYGDHTTS
+58 TNRRVGYDGTTTS
-71 RKNAIHSNNK
+71 RRNIISKKPKSD
-81 AEKYINIRSGML
+81 KYTNIRNGLL
-93 PYDYSGDGVNV
+93 PYDYSADGVNV

-113 AYANIA
+113 AYANIS

-139 GENDRSKKFIEGW
+139 GDNEKSKKFIDGW
-152 MKKIGIW
+152 LKKINIW
-159 KLKDQY
+159 KIKDQY
-165 FREYYRSGNIFFYR
+165 FREYYRSGNIFLYR

-185 NDDLLKMNYVYASS
+185 SEDLLKLNYVYAS
-199 QTLKPGEIPVRYMLL
+199 QTLKPGQLPVKYMLL
-214 NPYDIVTDKATA
+214 NPYDIVIEKATS

-237 DYELERLRD
+237 DYELEKLRD
-246 PKTEEDKKVFDSLDP
+246 PKTEEDKKVFESLTP
-261 ETKKK
+261 EMKKK
-266 IKEGSFTRDGL
+266 VKEGSFNREGI
-277 KIELDSEKLIY
+277 KVELDSQKLIY
-288 SFYKKQDYEPFAIP
+288 SFYKKQDYEPFAVP

-307 LDDINWKLELKKIDQ
+307 LDDLNWKIELKKIDQ

-379 PDLNKVLGSEKYKIV
+379 PDLNKVLGAEKYKIV

-437 LQPQIKEVCRNMGLR
+437 LQPQIKEVCRNMGLK
-452 SYPVAKFEEIDI
+452 SYPTAKFEEIDI

-499 PRELSQVQEAYI
+499 PKDLSASQEGYV
-511 EQREKGYYNP
+511 EEREKGYYNP

-533 SEKDREIAEEQLEI
+533 SEKDRELQEEQME
-547 QKEGVENQKQAVQQK
+547 QQQEQITK
-562 SKETQNQTQKS
+562 TDETVNKTQQS
-573 PGRPNGTN
+573 PGRPGGTN
-581 QIPLQAADFYGKD
+581 QIPLQAAEEYGRD
-594 NVQKTIY
+594 NVQEVIY
-601 DIEDLQSYAIAN
+601 KIQDLESYALEN
-613 FQKHK
+613 FKKHK
-618 NLKELND
+618 KLKSID
-625 GHKDLIVKLCE
+625 DSQKQLIGQLCE
-636 SVVCSK
+636 SIVCSK
-642 EQNQWKKTLLSC
+642 EKNQWKRTMLSC
-654 VKNINNIEKLDI
+654 IKNTNKIAELSTIN
-666 MPDILEI
+666 DILDI
-673 SAKHELS
+673 SAKNELTQ
-680 DYPSAILYHS
+680 YPSAILYHS
-690 KNHKK
+690 QKQQN

>member
-9 KRSDYWNQFTQHDK
+9 KRSEYWNQFTKHDK
-23 PIDDLL
+23 PIEDLL
-29 KLNQSIETLPET
+29 KLQQNIETLPET

-46 YVQSSIANSTNS
+46 YVQSSMANQ
-58 VNRRVQYGDHTTS
+58 NRRSSYSGNTAGRRNSAANTQ
-71 RKNAIHSNNK
+71 KANK
-81 AEKYINIRSGML
+81 YSNIREGLL
-93 PYDYSGDGVNV
+93 PYNYGADGIDV
-104 RDAIELCQK
+104 RETIELCQK
-113 AYANIA
+113 AYANIS

-139 GENDRSKKFIEGW
+139 GENERSKKFIEGW
-152 MKKIGIW
+152 LKKIGIW
-159 KLKDQY
+159 KVKDQY
-165 FREYYRSGNIFFYR
+165 FREYYRSGNVFLYR

-185 NDDLLKMNYVYASS
+185 NEDLLKINYVYASA
-199 QTLKPGEIPVRYMLL
+199 QTLKPGEIPVRYILL
-214 NPYDIVTDKATA
+214 NPYDVVADKATA
-226 FQDGIYKKVLS
+226 FQSGVYKKILS
-237 DYELERLRD
+237 DYELEKLRE
-246 PKTEEDKKVFDSLDP
+246 PKTEEDRKVFESLTE
-261 ETKKK
+261 ETKKQ
-266 IKEGSFTRDGL
+266 IKEGAFPRDGL
-277 KIELDSEKLIY
+277 KIELDPEKLIY

-322 AICRTVENVILLITM
+322 SICRTVENVILLITM
-337 GAEPDKGGVNP
+337 GNEPDKGGVNP

-379 PDLNKVLGSEKYKIV
+379 PDLNKVLGAEKYKIV

-403 NIIVG
+403 NVIVG

-427 ESRNAFLNDF
+427 ESRNSFLNDF
-437 LQPQIKEVCRNMGLR
+437 LQPQIKEVCKNMGLK
-452 SYPVAKFEEIDI
+452 SYPTAKFEEIDI
-464 KDEVQFHRVITRLLE
+464 KDEVQFQRVITRLLE

-499 PRELSQVQEAYI
+499 PVELSQVQEQYI

-533 SEKDREIAEEQLEI
+533 SEKDREISEEQLEI
-547 QKEGVENQKQAVQQK
+547 QREGIQNQKDVVQQK

-581 QIPLQAADFYGKD
+581 QVPLQAAETYGKKG
-594 NVQKTIY
+594 VQQTIY

-618 NLKELND
+618 NISQLND
-625 GHKDLIVKLCE
+625 QHKDLIVKLCE
-636 SVVCSK
+636 SVVCAK
-642 EQNQWKKTLLSC
+642 EKNQWKRTLLSC
-654 VKNINNIEKLDI
+654 VKDINKIEKLDVI
-666 MPDILEI
+666 PEILNI
-673 SAKHELS
+673 SAKHELT

-690 KNHKK
+690 KNYKK

>member
-1 VKEKRKYT
+1 VKKRKYT
-9 KRSDYWNQFTQHDK
+9 KRSDYWNQFNKQDR
-23 PIDDLL
+23 PIEDIL
-29 KLNQSIETLPET
+29 QTIASEETLPET

-46 YVQSSIANSTNS
+46 YVQSAYANTGRKIANSNPNSCRTNK
-58 VNRRVQYGDHTTS
+58 NYAK
-71 RKNAIHSNNK
+71 RKVS
-81 AEKYINIRSGML
+81 KYTNIREGIL
-93 PYDYSGDGVNV
+93 PYDYGADGVNV

-113 AYANIA
+113 AYANVA

-139 GENDRSKKFIEGW
+139 GENEKSKTFIENW
-152 MKKIGIW
+152 MKKVGIW

-165 FREYYRSGNIFFYR
+165 FREYYRSGNVFLYR
-179 VDGKFS
+179 VDGKF
-185 NDDLLKMNYVYASS
+185 NNEDLIRLNYVYASE
-199 QTLKPGEIPVRYMLL
+199 TLKPGEIPVKYILM
-214 NPYDIVTDKATA
+214 NPFDIVAEKATA
-226 FQDGIYKKVLS
+226 FKSGVYKKVLS

-246 PKTEEDKKVFDSLDP
+246 PKTEEDRKVFDSLDP
-261 ETKKK
+261 EVKQK
-266 IKEGSFTRDGL
+266 IKQGSFNRDGL
-277 KIELDSEKLIY
+277 QIELDPSKLIY

-307 LDDINWKLELKKIDQ
+307 LEDINWKLELKKIDQ

-379 PDLNKVLGSEKYKIV
+379 PDLNKVVGSEKYKIV

-408 SEKFSNTQ
+408 SEKYSNTQ

-437 LQPQIKEVCRNMGLR
+437 LQPQIKEVCKNMGLKN
-452 SYPVAKFEEIDI
+452 YPVAKFEEIDI

-484 PEQGIKSMQ
+484 PEQGIQSMQ

-499 PRELSQVQEAYI
+499 PKDLSKVQEDYI
-511 EQREKGYYNP
+511 QKRGQGFYNP

-533 SEKDREIAEEQLEI
+533 SEKDRDLSEKQFEQ
-547 QKEGVENQKQAVQQK
+547 QQSEK
-562 SKETQNQTQKS
+562 TAPPKTETKNNTPKA
-573 PGRPNGTN
+573 PGRPNGTTD
-581 QIPLQAADFYGKD
+581 IPLQASDAFDKK
-594 NVQKTIY
+594 NIQQTIY
-601 DIEDLQSYAIAN
+601 HIEDLQNYAQAN
-613 FQKHK
+613 FKKHK
-618 NLKELND
+618 NLKEIND
-625 GHKDLIVKLCE
+625 NQKDLIFKLCE

-642 EQNQWKKTLLSC
+642 NKNQWKKTLLSC
-654 VKNINNIEKLDI
+654 IKDINKIEKLDT
-666 MPDILEI
+666 MKEVLEI
-673 SAKHELS
+673 AAEHELT

-690 KNHKK
+690 SKINI

>member
-1 VKEKRKYT
+1 MSNKRKYN
-9 KRSDYWNQFTQHDK
+9 KKSEYWNKFKQVEGAQSREASN
-23 PIDDLL
+23 LL
-29 KLNQSIETLPET
+29 NTLPET

-46 YVQSSIANSTNS
+46 YIQEAIANSTTVS
-58 VNRRVQYGDHTTS
+58 TNRRVGYDGTTTS
-71 RKNAIHSNNK
+71 RRNIISKKPKSD
-81 AEKYINIRSGML
+81 KYTNIRNGLL
-93 PYDYSGDGVNV
+93 PYDYSADGVNV

-113 AYANIA
+113 AYANIS

-139 GENDRSKKFIEGW
+139 GDNEKSKKFIDGW
-152 MKKIGIW
+152 LKKINIW
-159 KLKDQY
+159 KIKDQY
-165 FREYYRSGNIFFYR
+165 FREYYRSGNIFLYR

-185 NDDLLKMNYVYASS
+185 SEDLLKLNYVYAS
-199 QTLKPGEIPVRYMLL
+199 QTLKPGQLPVKYMLL
-214 NPYDIVTDKATA
+214 NPYDIVIEKATS

-237 DYELERLRD
+237 DYELEKLRD
-246 PKTEEDKKVFDSLDP
+246 PKTEEDKKVFESLTP
-261 ETKKK
+261 EMKKK
-266 IKEGSFTRDGL
+266 VKEGSFNREGI
-277 KIELDSEKLIY
+277 KVELDSQKLIY
-288 SFYKKQDYEPFAIP
+288 SFYKKQDYEPFAVP

-307 LDDINWKLELKKIDQ
+307 LDDLNWKIELKKIDQ

-379 PDLNKVLGSEKYKIV
+379 PDLNKVLGAEKYKIV

-437 LQPQIKEVCRNMGLR
+437 LQPQIKEVCRNMGLK
-452 SYPVAKFEEIDI
+452 SYPTAKFEEIDI

-499 PRELSQVQEAYI
+499 PKDLSASQEGYV
-511 EQREKGYYNP
+511 EEREKGYYNP

-533 SEKDREIAEEQLEI
+533 SEKDRELQEEQME
-547 QKEGVENQKQAVQQK
+547 QQQEQITK
-562 SKETQNQTQKS
+562 TDETVNKTQQS
-573 PGRPNGTN
+573 PGRPGGTN
-581 QIPLQAADFYGKD
+581 QIPLQAAEEYGRD
-594 NVQKTIY
+594 NVQEVIY
-601 DIEDLQSYAIAN
+601 KIQDLESYALEN
-613 FQKHK
+613 FKKHK
-618 NLKELND
+618 KLKSID
-625 GHKDLIVKLCE
+625 DSQKQLIGQLCE
-636 SVVCSK
+636 SIVCSK
-642 EQNQWKKTLLSC
+642 EKNQWKRTMLSC
-654 VKNINNIEKLDI
+654 IKNTNKIAELSTIN
-666 MPDILEI
+666 DILDI
-673 SAKHELS
+673 SAKNELTQ
-680 DYPSAILYHS
+680 YPSAILYHS
-690 KNHKK
+690 QKQQN

>member
-1 VKEKRKYT
+1 MNSKRKYT
-9 KRSDYWNQFTQHDK
+9 KRSQYWDQFKSHDR
-23 PIDDLL
+23 PIEDIVKVMAASD
-29 KLNQSIETLPET
+29 TMPET

-46 YVQSSIANSTNS
+46 YQQELTASTRRAAYDNETSSRRNS
-58 VNRRVQYGDHTTS
+58 
-71 RKNAIHSNNK
+71 IHSKNK
-81 AEKYINIRSGML
+81 ANKYANIQAGML
-93 PYDYSGDGVNV
+93 PYDYGSDGVNV
-104 RDAIELCQK
+104 RSAIELCQK

-139 GENDRSKKFIEGW
+139 GENERSKKFIENW
-152 MKKIGIW
+152 MKKVNIW
-159 KLKDQY
+159 SLKDQY
-165 FREYYRSGNIFFYR
+165 FREYYRSGNIFLYR
-179 VDGKFS
+179 IDGKFS
-185 NDDLLKMNYVYASS
+185 SDDLLRLNYVYASE
-199 QTLKPGEIPVRYMLL
+199 TLKPGEIPVKYILL
-214 NPYDIVTDKATA
+214 NPYDIVVDRATA
-226 FQDGIYKKVLS
+226 FQDGVYKKILS
-237 DYELERLRD
+237 DYELERLRE
-246 PKTEEDKKVFDSLDP
+246 PKTEEDKKIYESLDDD
-261 ETKKK
+261 TKEK
-266 IKEGSFTRDGL
+266 IKKGTFYSDGL
-277 KIELDSEKLIY
+277 KIKLDPEKLIY

-403 NIIVG
+403 NVIVG
-408 SEKFSNTQ
+408 SEKYNNTQ
-416 VKAEIFLERLK
+416 IKAEIFLERLK

-437 LQPQIKEVCRNMGLR
+437 LQPQIKEICKNMGLK

-493 TGLYPN
+493 TGLYPE
-499 PRELSQVQEAYI
+499 PRDLAPKQEDYI
-511 EQREKGYYNP
+511 EQREKGMYNP
-521 LVGGIPMIESVQ
+521 LVGGIPMIESIQ
-533 SEKDREIAEEQLEI
+533 SEKDRGLQEEQMEQQTQL
-547 QKEGVENQKQAVQQK
+547 QKENIKQQKENQNSTPKA
-562 SKETQNQTQKS
+562 
-573 PGRPNGTN
+573 PGRPNGTTD
-581 QIPLQAADFYGKD
+581 IPLNAAKHYSKKD
-594 NVQKTIY
+594 IQQTIY
-601 DIEDLQSYAIAN
+601 DIEQLQSYAEAN
-613 FQKHK
+613 FKKHRK
-618 NLKELND
+618 VKSIDDNQES
-625 GHKDLIVKLCE
+625 LIGKLCE
-636 SVVCSK
+636 SVVCAK
-642 EQNQWKKTLLSC
+642 DKNQWKRTLLSC
-654 VKNINNIEKLDI
+654 IKDINKIDGLNVKSE
-666 MPDILEI
+666 ILEI
-673 SAKHELS
+673 SAKHELQ

-690 KNHKK
+690 KKQ

>member
-1 VKEKRKYT
+1 MKQKRKYI
-9 KRSDYWNQFTQHDK
+9 KKSDYWNKFNQASGS
-23 PIDDLL
+23 IDD
-29 KLNQSIETLPET
+29 KISKIDDSTMPET
-41 AGESF
+41 AGQSF
-46 YVQSSIANSTNS
+46 YEYESQANNYAST
-58 VNRRVQYGDHTTS
+58 RRVSYTENSIS
-71 RKNAIHSNNK
+71 RKNAAASKTKSN
-81 AEKYINIRSGML
+81 KYVNIRSGML
-93 PYDYSGDGVNV
+93 PYDYSSDGVNI

-139 GENDRSKKFIEGW
+139 GDNSKSKTFIDNW
-152 MKKIGIW
+152 LKKINIW
-159 KLKDQY
+159 KVKDQY
-165 FREYYRSGNIFFYR
+165 FREYYRSGNVFLYR
-179 VDGKFS
+179 VDGKFTPE
-185 NDDLLKMNYVYASS
+185 DLLKMNYVYAS
-199 QTLKPGEIPVRYMLL
+199 QTLKPGEIPVKYMLL
-214 NPYDIVTDKATA
+214 NPYDIVIDKATT

-246 PKTEEDKKVFDSLDP
+246 PKSEEDKKIFDSLTP
-261 ETKKK
+261 ELKKK
-266 IKEGSFTRDGL
+266 IKQGTFNRDGV
-277 KIELDSEKLIY
+277 KIELQSEKLIY

-337 GAEPDKGGVNP
+337 GTEPDKGGVNP

-379 PDLNKVLGSEKYKIV
+379 PDLNKVLGAEKYKIV

-403 NIIVG
+403 NIVVG

-437 LQPQIKEVCRNMGLR
+437 LQPQIKEVCRNMGLKN
-452 SYPVAKFEEIDI
+452 YPIAKFEEIDI

-499 PRELSQVQEAYI
+499 EKELSTVQEKYI
-511 EQREKGYYNP
+511 EEREKGYYNP

-533 SEKDREIAEEQLEI
+533 SEKDRDLQEEQLNQQAENV
-547 QKEGVENQKQAVQQK
+547 QKQNETENQ
-562 SKETQNQTQKS
+562 TPNT
-573 PGRPNGTN
+573 PGRPNGTT
-581 QIPLQAADFYGKD
+581 QIPLEATEKYGRK
-594 NVQKTIY
+594 NIQEIIY
-601 DIEDLQSYAIAN
+601 KIEDLQSYAVEN
-613 FQKHK
+613 FKKHK
-618 NLKELND
+618 NLKDIND
-625 GHKDLIVKLCE
+625 DQTKLISQLCE
-636 SVVCSK
+636 SIVCSK
-642 EQNQWKKTLLSC
+642 EKNQWKRTALSC
-654 VKNINNIEKLDI
+654 IKNVDKIADLSTIT
-666 MPDILEI
+666 DILNI
-673 SAKHELS
+673 SADHELTE
-680 DYPSAILYHS
+680 YPSAILYHS
-690 KNHKK
+690 KKK

>member
-1 VKEKRKYT
+1 VSNKRKYN
-9 KRSDYWNQFTQHDK
+9 KKSEYWNKFKQVQGAQSK
-23 PIDDLL
+23 EMPSLL
-29 KLNQSIETLPET
+29 DTLPET

-46 YVQSSIANSTNS
+46 YTQEAIANSATVS
-58 VNRRVQYGDHTTS
+58 TNRRVGYDGTTTS
-71 RKNAIHSNNK
+71 RRNIISKKPKSD
-81 AEKYINIRSGML
+81 KYTNIRNGLL
-93 PYDYSGDGVNV
+93 PYDYSADGVNV

-113 AYANIA
+113 AYANIS

-139 GENDRSKKFIEGW
+139 GDNEKSKKFIDGW
-152 MKKIGIW
+152 LKKINIW
-159 KLKDQY
+159 KIKDQY
-165 FREYYRSGNIFFYR
+165 FREYYRSGNIFLYR

-185 NDDLLKMNYVYASS
+185 SEDLLKLNYVYAS
-199 QTLKPGEIPVRYMLL
+199 QTLKSGQLPVKYMLL
-214 NPYDIVTDKATA
+214 NPYDIVIEKATS

-237 DYELERLRD
+237 DYELEKLRD
-246 PKTEEDKKVFDSLDP
+246 PKTEEDKKVFESLNP
-261 ETKKK
+261 EMKKK
-266 IKEGSFTRDGL
+266 VKEGSFNREGI
-277 KIELDSEKLIY
+277 KVELDSQKLIY
-288 SFYKKQDYEPFAIP
+288 SFYKKQDYEPFAVP

-307 LDDINWKLELKKIDQ
+307 LDDLNWKIELKKIDQ

-379 PDLNKVLGSEKYKIV
+379 PDLNKVLGAEKYKIV

-437 LQPQIKEVCRNMGLR
+437 LQPQIKEVCRNMGLK
-452 SYPVAKFEEIDI
+452 SYPTAKFEEIDI
-464 KDEVQFHRVITRLLE
+464 KDEVQFHRVVTRLLE

-499 PRELSQVQEAYI
+499 PKDLSGSQEGYV
-511 EQREKGYYNP
+511 EEREKGYYNP

-533 SEKDREIAEEQLEI
+533 SEKDRQLQEEHMDQQQE
-547 QKEGVENQKQAVQQK
+547 QVTKTNEKENQTPK
-562 SKETQNQTQKS
+562 SA
-573 PGRPNGTN
+573 GRPGGTS
-581 QIPLQAADFYGKD
+581 QIPLQAAEKYGRK
-594 NVQKTIY
+594 NIQEVIY
-601 DIEDLQSYAIAN
+601 KIQDLESYAFEN
-613 FQKHK
+613 FKKHK
-618 NLKELND
+618 SLDEIND
-625 GHKDLIVKLCE
+625 EQKSLIGKLCE
-636 SVVCSK
+636 SVICSK
-642 EQNQWKKTLLSC
+642 EKNQWKRTMLACIKDVNKIGNLST
-654 VKNINNIEKLDI
+654 IH
-666 MPDILEI
+666 DILEI
-673 SAKHELS
+673 GATNELTE
-680 DYPSAILYHS
+680 YPSAILYHS
-690 KNHKK
+690 KKV

>member
-1 VKEKRKYT
+1 MKEKRKYT

-29 KLNQSIETLPET
+29 KINQSIETLPET

-46 YVQSSIANSTNS
+46 YVQSSSANTS
-58 VNRRVQYGDHTTS
+58 NRRVQYGDHTVS
-71 RKNAIHSNNK
+71 RKNAIHHKEK
-81 AEKYINIRSGML
+81 AQKYVNIRSGML

-214 NPYDIVTDKATA
+214 NPYDVVVDKATA

-266 IKEGSFTRDGL
+266 IKDGAFTRDGI

-437 LQPQIKEVCRNMGLR
+437 LQPQIKEVCRNMGLK

-533 SEKDREIAEEQLEI
+533 SEKDREIVEEQLEI